1 MLRFAQHGVWILFGL
16 AQLPFLNGAF
26 RVDDT
31 NILAIAKQIAR
42 APLDPYGFDFNWTG
56 FARPAFDILAN
67 PPLVPYLL
75 AAWARLFGWSE
86 IALHSLTVLCG
97 IAAIVAFGS
106 LARSLGRE
114 SALFPA
120 LLAVSPAFFIASH
133 VVMPDIEML
142 ALMLGA
148 TAAAMRYRE
157 SGSRGAALVA
167 FGCGFFVAL
176 AKYNGVMVIP
186 ILAAVIL
193 SKAKDLRMGDPSPS
207 SRLRMT
213 GWAIAASPL
222 LGLAAWNLFT
232 LAQYGA
238 MHLAVVSNERRFNL
252 EQTLADLAKR
262 GMHFGVTDTVIS
274 MVVITGL
281 AVVPIGW
288 QFVASRGK
296 EWVIALSAGL
306 VAFAI
311 ALLRLDYSPMS
322 TLLFA
327 LGVAFGVR
335 AFAAVLAERSIVP
348 AVWLASV
355 IAFQLITIFIGV
367 RYVFPLLPAI
377 LLLTPA
383 ARSLSLPLARA
394 GIVLSAL
401 FAIAIAIGDAQAA
414 NCYRVVS
421 AKLAGRH
428 FRFAGHWGLQWYATQ
443 AGGTM
448 IDVKHPAVLQPGE
461 LVLSAPRAF
470 ASLGELRLAPGAHIE
485 AINVAC
491 DARWPVQTVSCS
503 AAASWYANEVAGC
516 RRYPLYLPFGIS
528 TEAEQLQLFVVK

>member
-1 MLRFAQHGVWILFGL
+1 MNEAEGRRGTAIVAALFAL

-42 APLDPYGFDFNWTG
+42 APLDPYGFNFNWTG

-86 IALHSLTVLCG
+86 LALHSLTVLCG
-97 IAAIVAFGS
+97 IAAIIAFGS
-106 LARSLGRE
+106 LARSFGRGD
-114 SALFPA
+114 ALFPA

-167 FGCGFFVAL
+167 FACGFFVAL
-176 AKYNGVMVIP
+176 AKYNGVMLVP
-186 ILAAVIL
+186 VLAAIVFL
-193 SKAKDLRMGDPSPS
+193 TPGKRRVLGV
-207 SRLRMT
+207 
-213 GWAIAASPL
+213 IAASPL
-222 LGLAAWNLFT
+222 IGLAIWNLFT

-262 GMHFGVTDTVIS
+262 GMHFGVVDTVIS
-274 MVVITGL
+274 LLVITGL
-281 AVVPIGW
+281 AIVPIGW
-288 QFVASRGK
+288 QFVAARGK
-296 EWVIALSAGL
+296 DWVIALCAGL
-306 VAFAI
+306 VALAI
-311 ALLRLDYSPMS
+311 ALLRLDYSPAS
-322 TLLFA
+322 TILFA
-327 LGVAFGVR
+327 LGIAFGVR
-335 AFAAVLAERSIVP
+335 AFAAVLAESAVVP

-383 ARSLSLPLARA
+383 ARSITRPLAQF
-394 GIVLSAL
+394 GLVLSACI
-401 FAIAIAIGDAQAA
+401 AVAIAIGDAEGA
-414 NCYRVVS
+414 NCYRYVS
-421 AKLAGRH
+421 AKLDGRH

-448 IDVKHPAVLQPGE
+448 IDVKQPPLLRSGD

-470 ASLGELRLAPGAHIE
+470 ASLGPLRLAPGAKIA

-503 AAASWYANEVAGC
+503 AGASWYANEVAGC
-516 RRYPLYLPFGIS
+516 PRYPLYLPFGIS
-528 TEAEQLQLFVVK
+528 RETQQLQLFVVK